1 MCVKVRKKRKKDVY
15 VPFLKKESIQIRLP
29 KRKQAGMSFLPKK
42 GKLAVVESFA
52 DLRMGERSLISGGLS
67 GN

>member
-1 MCVKVRKKRKKDVY
+1 
-15 VPFLKKESIQIRLP
+15 
-29 KRKQAGMSFLPKK
+29 MSFLPKK

-67 GN
+67 GNWFWEYIFVYFDYMEWFVYLAH